1 MFTITT
7 ALKKIATM
15 HKRVRAVSGGSSASK
30 TISILMWLIDYSQ
43 THKNEVVSVVSE
55 TLPHLRRGAMRD
67 FLAILKAQNM
77 FVDKQWNAT
86 NSIYTFK
93 ETGTIMEFFS
103 ADDADKVRGPR
114 RDVLFLNEAN
124 NVPLETYTQ
133 LEIRTRK
140 IIWLDWNPVAEFWWY
155 TDVAGYTDHDF
166 LILTYKDNE
175 ALLRGEIEA
184 FEQHSK
190 NPNKANWWKVY
201 GLGQLGE
208 ATGRIYT
215 GWQIIDDLP
224 FECRTENSGLDF
236 GYTNDPSADVDIY
249 YYNGGYILD
258 EGFYQK
264 GMTNKAIA
272 DFYLSRPLSLVLAD
286 SAEPKSIDEIKLYGV
301 NIIGALK
308 GQGSVL
314 QGIQFVQS
322 QKISVTKR
330 SLNIIK
336 EYRNYLWAVDPKTNK
351 SLNEPV
357 GINDHAMSAIRYG
370 FSRKFI
376 DMEEE
381 PVYNA
386 PDVEKLREMGINNP
400 FGGIEGYAG
409 VPFGLQR

>member
-1 MFTITT
+1 
-7 ALKKIATM
+7 
-15 HKRVRAVSGGSSASK
+15 
-30 TISILMWLIDYSQ
+30 MWLIDYSQ
-43 THKNEVVSVVSE
+43 THRNEVVSVVSE

-103 ADDADKVRGPR
+103 ADDSDKVRGPR

-155 TDVAGYTDHDF
+155 TDVAAYTEHDF
-166 LILTYKDNE
+166 LTLTYKDNE
-175 ALLRGEIEA
+175 ALSQGEIEA

-224 FECRTENSGLDF
+224 FEVRSEDSGLDF

-249 YYNGGYILD
+249 YYNGGYVLD

-264 GMTNKAIA
+264 GMTNKQIA
-272 DFYLSRPLSLVLAD
+272 DFYLSRPLSLVIAD

-314 QGIQFVQS
+314 QGIQFVQG

-330 SLNIIK
+330 SINIIK

-381 PVYNA
+381 PEYNA

-400 FGGIEGYAG
+400 YGGIEGYAG